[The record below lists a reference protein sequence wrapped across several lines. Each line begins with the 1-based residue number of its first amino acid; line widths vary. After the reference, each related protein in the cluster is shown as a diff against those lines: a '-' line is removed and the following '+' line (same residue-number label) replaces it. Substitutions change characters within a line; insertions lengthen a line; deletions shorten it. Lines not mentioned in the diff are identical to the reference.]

1 MCDHRLFLL
10 KTLKYIVLLKK
21 KMQVTDP
28 LKKQQHE
35 VQITIEILRIGEID
49 TMNEKYNAE
58 LRLDAKWVDLNDANI
73 EKYDPAVYWNPK
85 LFIEN
90 ALSIANEKVIHRIE
104 GKSIRETRFI
114 KGTFWERLE
123 IHNVNLKKILDI
135 TFL

>member
-1 MCDHRLFLL
+1 MCDHTLFLL

-21 KMQVTDP
+21 KMQVKDP

-114 KGTFWERLE
+114 KGFFSL
-123 IHNVNLKKILDI
+123 
-135 TFL
+135 